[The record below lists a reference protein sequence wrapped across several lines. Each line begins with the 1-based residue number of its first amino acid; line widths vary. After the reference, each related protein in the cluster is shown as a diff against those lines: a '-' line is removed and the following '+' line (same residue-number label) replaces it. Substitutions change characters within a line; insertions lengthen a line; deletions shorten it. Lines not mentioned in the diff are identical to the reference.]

1 MQNLDVASQSYYLW
15 KAVVGKCEEKRLSNC
30 AVLCCEDL
38 GLNSERLGGS
48 LLEGDPRV
56 VHQHVDPSVSE
67 AGLVVQGGAILV

>member
-1 MQNLDVASQSYYLW
+1 MRNLDVASQSCY
-15 KAVVGKCEEKRLSNC
+15 VIVGKSEGW
-30 AVLCCEDL
+30 ATVLCSVMCCEDL

-67 AGLVVQGGAILV
+67 AGLVVQGGVILV

>member
-1 MQNLDVASQSYYLW
+1 MQLPRVAM
-15 KAVVGKCEEKRLSNC
+15 CEKLLLGNVKKKRLSNC